1 MKKINLYVFIQI
13 IKSCTLVFFIFVSI
27 AWLLQISRLFSY
39 LNNLQID
46 FVNVLFL
53 SFFLIPNLINVTLPF
68 IIIFGLIIA
77 FIKFDK
83 DKEIIAIFSLG
94 LSIKEILKPFFL
106 ISIIAIFLYLF
117 LNLFFSPYIYD
128 KYKQKEFDLRN
139 SINLDNINI
148 SNFIQ
153 LDENLIL
160 DFSKKE
166 DVFEDVFIRFIGEN
180 ENIVFAKKARIIKE
194 PKKFIFNL
202 SEGFKLSFMNNKIE
216 KLEFENYKLNFPLRN
231 ENIYNNKLLFCLK
244 PNIKPLTI
252 ENRNNT
258 ISTNINELELIAG
271 YSFKLVVS
279 GSLIKLIELDASGI
293 ETDSTTIGSISD
305 VDGDSNFTLEIAD
318 IDCKEEFANYFC
330 VDILTHIFTTVPEYH
345 N

>member
-13 IKSCTLVFFIFVSI
+13 IKSCTLVFFIFISI

-94 LSIKEILKPFFL
+94 LSIKEIIKPFFL
-106 ISIIAIFLYLF
+106 ISIITIFLYLF

-202 SEGFKLSFMNNKIE
+202 SEGFKLSFINNKIE
-216 KLEFENYKLNFPLRN
+216 KLEFENYKLNFPLKN
-231 ENIYNNKLLFCLK
+231 ENNYNNYDKNTLTLFNLIKYKDYKSIIERMFDTLILLTVIIFFYFN
-244 PNIKPLTI
+244 NIKD
-252 ENRNNT
+252 NKF
-258 ISTNINELELIAG
+258 SIN
-271 YSFKLVVS
+271 
-279 GSLIKLIELDASGI
+279 
-293 ETDSTTIGSISD
+293 
-305 VDGDSNFTLEIAD
+305 
-318 IDCKEEFANYFC
+318 
-330 VDILTHIFTTVPEYH
+330 HIFIYLFFSILIIIFQ
-345 N
+345 NIIKNLDFSLQFSFLLNIINFSIIYLFMLINKFKFK

>member
-13 IKSCTLVFFIFVSI
+13 IKSCTLVFFIFISI

-39 LNNLQID
+39 LNNLKID

-106 ISIIAIFLYLF
+106 ISIITIFLYLF

-202 SEGFKLSFMNNKIE
+202 SEGFKLSFINNKIE
-216 KLEFENYKLNFPLRN
+216 KLEFENYKLNFPLKN
-231 ENIYNNKLLFCLK
+231 ENNYNNYDKNTLTLFNLIKYKDYNSMIERMFDTLILLTVIIFFYFN
-244 PNIKPLTI
+244 NIKD
-252 ENRNNT
+252 NKF
-258 ISTNINELELIAG
+258 S
-271 YSFKLVVS
+271 
-279 GSLIKLIELDASGI
+279 IK
-293 ETDSTTIGSISD
+293 
-305 VDGDSNFTLEIAD
+305 
-318 IDCKEEFANYFC
+318 
-330 VDILTHIFTTVPEYH
+330 HIFIYLFLSILIIIFQ
-345 N
+345 NIIKNLDFSLQFSFLLNIINFSIIYLFMLINKFKFKFK

>member
-13 IKSCTLVFFIFVSI
+13 IKSCTLVFFIFISI

-39 LNNLQID
+39 LSNLKID

-106 ISIIAIFLYLF
+106 ISIITIFLYLF

-166 DVFEDVFIRFIGEN
+166 DVFEDVFIKFIGEN

-202 SEGFKLSFMNNKIE
+202 SEGFKLSFINNKIE
-216 KLEFENYKLNFPLRN
+216 KLEFENYKLNFPLKN
-231 ENIYNNKLLFCLK
+231 ENNYNNYDKNTLTLFNLIKYKDYNSMIERMFDTLILLTVIIFFYFN
-244 PNIKPLTI
+244 NIKD
-252 ENRNNT
+252 NKF
-258 ISTNINELELIAG
+258 S
-271 YSFKLVVS
+271 
-279 GSLIKLIELDASGI
+279 IK
-293 ETDSTTIGSISD
+293 
-305 VDGDSNFTLEIAD
+305 
-318 IDCKEEFANYFC
+318 
-330 VDILTHIFTTVPEYH
+330 HIFIYLFLSILIIIFQ
-345 N
+345 NIIKNLDFSLQFSFLLNIINFSIIYLFMLINKFKFKFK

>member
-13 IKSCTLVFFIFVSI
+13 IKSCTLVFFIFISI

-106 ISIIAIFLYLF
+106 ISIITIFLYLF

-202 SEGFKLSFMNNKIE
+202 SEGFKLSFINNKIE
-216 KLEFENYKLNFPLRN
+216 KLEFENYKLNFPLKN
-231 ENIYNNKLLFCLK
+231 ENNYNNYDKNTLTLFNLIKYKDYKSMIERMFDTLILLTVIIFFYFN
-244 PNIKPLTI
+244 NIKD
-252 ENRNNT
+252 NKF
-258 ISTNINELELIAG
+258 SIN
-271 YSFKLVVS
+271 
-279 GSLIKLIELDASGI
+279 
-293 ETDSTTIGSISD
+293 
-305 VDGDSNFTLEIAD
+305 
-318 IDCKEEFANYFC
+318 
-330 VDILTHIFTTVPEYH
+330 HIFIYLFLSILIIIFQ
-345 N
+345 NIIKNLDFSLQFSFLLNIINFSIIYLFMLINKFKFK

>member
-13 IKSCTLVFFIFVSI
+13 FKSCTLVFFIFISI

-216 KLEFENYKLNFPLRN
+216 KLEFENYKLNFPLKN
-231 ENIYNNKLLFCLK
+231 ENNYNNYDKNTLTLFNLIKYKDYNSMIERMFDTLILLTVIIFFYFN
-244 PNIKPLTI
+244 NIKD
-252 ENRNNT
+252 NKF
-258 ISTNINELELIAG
+258 SIN
-271 YSFKLVVS
+271 
-279 GSLIKLIELDASGI
+279 
-293 ETDSTTIGSISD
+293 
-305 VDGDSNFTLEIAD
+305 
-318 IDCKEEFANYFC
+318 
-330 VDILTHIFTTVPEYH
+330 HIFIYLFLSILIIIFQ
-345 N
+345 NIIKNLDFSLQFSFLLNIINFSIIYLFMLINKFKFK

>member
-13 IKSCTLVFFIFVSI
+13 IKSCTLVFFIFISI

-39 LNNLQID
+39 LSNLKID

-106 ISIIAIFLYLF
+106 ISIITIFLYLF

-216 KLEFENYKLNFPLRN
+216 KLEFENYKLNFPLKN
-231 ENIYNNKLLFCLK
+231 ENNYNNYDKNTLTLFNLIKYKDYKSMIERMFDTLILLTVIIFFYFN
-244 PNIKPLTI
+244 NIKD
-252 ENRNNT
+252 NKF
-258 ISTNINELELIAG
+258 S
-271 YSFKLVVS
+271 
-279 GSLIKLIELDASGI
+279 IK
-293 ETDSTTIGSISD
+293 
-305 VDGDSNFTLEIAD
+305 
-318 IDCKEEFANYFC
+318 
-330 VDILTHIFTTVPEYH
+330 HIFIYLFLSILIIIFQ
-345 N
+345 NIIKNLDFSLQFSFLLNIINFSIIYLFMLINKFKFK

>member
-13 IKSCTLVFFIFVSI
+13 IKSCTLVFFIFISI

-39 LNNLQID
+39 LNTLQID

-216 KLEFENYKLNFPLRN
+216 KLEFENYKLNFPLKN
-231 ENIYNNKLLFCLK
+231 ENNYNNYDKNTLTLFNLIKYKDYNSMIERMFDTLILLTVIIFFYFN
-244 PNIKPLTI
+244 NIKD
-252 ENRNNT
+252 NKF
-258 ISTNINELELIAG
+258 SIN
-271 YSFKLVVS
+271 
-279 GSLIKLIELDASGI
+279 
-293 ETDSTTIGSISD
+293 
-305 VDGDSNFTLEIAD
+305 
-318 IDCKEEFANYFC
+318 
-330 VDILTHIFTTVPEYH
+330 HIFIYLFLSVLIIIFQNIIKNLDFSLQFSFLLNIINFSIIYLFMLI
-345 N
+345 NKFKFK

>member
-13 IKSCTLVFFIFVSI
+13 IKSCTLVFFIFISI

-106 ISIIAIFLYLF
+106 ISIITIFLYLF

-216 KLEFENYKLNFPLRN
+216 KLEFENYKLNFPLKN
-231 ENIYNNKLLFCLK
+231 ENNYNNYDKNTLTLFNLIKYKDYNSMIERMFDTLILLTVIIFFYFN
-244 PNIKPLTI
+244 NIKD
-252 ENRNNT
+252 NKF
-258 ISTNINELELIAG
+258 SIN
-271 YSFKLVVS
+271 
-279 GSLIKLIELDASGI
+279 
-293 ETDSTTIGSISD
+293 
-305 VDGDSNFTLEIAD
+305 
-318 IDCKEEFANYFC
+318 
-330 VDILTHIFTTVPEYH
+330 HIFIYLFLSVLIIIFQNIIKNLDFSLQFSFLLNIINFSIIYLFMLI
-345 N
+345 NKFKFK

>member
-46 FVNVLFL
+46 FENVLFL

-106 ISIIAIFLYLF
+106 ISIITIFLYLF

-216 KLEFENYKLNFPLRN
+216 KLEFENYKLNFPLKN
-231 ENIYNNKLLFCLK
+231 ENNYNNYDKNTLTLFNLIKYKDYKSMIERMFDTLILLTVIIFFYFN
-244 PNIKPLTI
+244 NIKD
-252 ENRNNT
+252 NKF
-258 ISTNINELELIAG
+258 SIN
-271 YSFKLVVS
+271 
-279 GSLIKLIELDASGI
+279 
-293 ETDSTTIGSISD
+293 
-305 VDGDSNFTLEIAD
+305 
-318 IDCKEEFANYFC
+318 
-330 VDILTHIFTTVPEYH
+330 HIFIYLFFSILIIIFQ
-345 N
+345 NIIKNLDFSLQFSFLLNIINFSIIYLFMLINKFKFK

>member
-13 IKSCTLVFFIFVSI
+13 IKSCTLVFFIFISI

-46 FVNVLFL
+46 FVKVLFL

-216 KLEFENYKLNFPLRN
+216 KLEFENYKLNFPLKN
-231 ENIYNNKLLFCLK
+231 ENNYNNYDKNTLTLFNLIKYKDYKSMIERMFDTLILLTVIIFFYFN
-244 PNIKPLTI
+244 NIKD
-252 ENRNNT
+252 NKF
-258 ISTNINELELIAG
+258 SIN
-271 YSFKLVVS
+271 
-279 GSLIKLIELDASGI
+279 
-293 ETDSTTIGSISD
+293 
-305 VDGDSNFTLEIAD
+305 
-318 IDCKEEFANYFC
+318 
-330 VDILTHIFTTVPEYH
+330 HIFIYLFLSILIIIFQ
-345 N
+345 NIIKNLDFSLQFSFLLNIINFSIIYLFMLINKFKFK

>member
-13 IKSCTLVFFIFVSI
+13 IKSCTLVFFIFISI

-39 LNNLQID
+39 LSNLKID

-106 ISIIAIFLYLF
+106 ISIITIFLYLF
-117 LNLFFSPYIYD
+117 LNLFFSPYIYG
-128 KYKQKEFDLRN
+128 KYKEKEFDLRN

-216 KLEFENYKLNFPLRN
+216 KLEFENYKLNFPLKN
-231 ENIYNNKLLFCLK
+231 ENNYNNYDKNTLTLFNLIKYKDYKSMIERMFDTLILLTVIIFFYFN
-244 PNIKPLTI
+244 NIKD
-252 ENRNNT
+252 NKF
-258 ISTNINELELIAG
+258 SIN
-271 YSFKLVVS
+271 
-279 GSLIKLIELDASGI
+279 
-293 ETDSTTIGSISD
+293 
-305 VDGDSNFTLEIAD
+305 
-318 IDCKEEFANYFC
+318 
-330 VDILTHIFTTVPEYH
+330 HIFIYLFLSILIIIFQ
-345 N
+345 NIIKNLDFSLQFSFLLNIINFSIIYLFMLINKFKFK

>member
-13 IKSCTLVFFIFVSI
+13 IKSCTLVFFIFISI

-39 LNNLQID
+39 LSNLKID

-106 ISIIAIFLYLF
+106 ISIITIFLYLF

-216 KLEFENYKLNFPLRN
+216 KLEFENYKLNFPLKN
-231 ENIYNNKLLFCLK
+231 ENNYNNYDKNTLTLFNLIKYKDYKSMIERMFDTLILLTVIIFFYFN
-244 PNIKPLTI
+244 NIKD
-252 ENRNNT
+252 NKF
-258 ISTNINELELIAG
+258 SIN
-271 YSFKLVVS
+271 
-279 GSLIKLIELDASGI
+279 
-293 ETDSTTIGSISD
+293 
-305 VDGDSNFTLEIAD
+305 
-318 IDCKEEFANYFC
+318 
-330 VDILTHIFTTVPEYH
+330 HIFIYLFLSILIIIFQ
-345 N
+345 NIIKNLDFSLQFSFLLNIINFSIIYLFMLINKFKFK

>member
-13 IKSCTLVFFIFVSI
+13 IKSCTLVFFIFISI

-39 LNNLQID
+39 LNNLQIE

-53 SFFLIPNLINVTLPF
+53 SLFLIPNLINVTLPF

-216 KLEFENYKLNFPLRN
+216 KLEFENYKLNFPLKN
-231 ENIYNNKLLFCLK
+231 ENIYNNYDKNTLTLFNLIKYKDYNSMIERMFDTLILLTVIIFFYFN
-244 PNIKPLTI
+244 NIKD
-252 ENRNNT
+252 NKF
-258 ISTNINELELIAG
+258 SIN
-271 YSFKLVVS
+271 
-279 GSLIKLIELDASGI
+279 
-293 ETDSTTIGSISD
+293 
-305 VDGDSNFTLEIAD
+305 
-318 IDCKEEFANYFC
+318 
-330 VDILTHIFTTVPEYH
+330 HIFIYLFLSILIIIFQ
-345 N
+345 NIIKNLDFSLQFSFLLNIINFSIIYLFMLINKFKFK

>member
-46 FVNVLFL
+46 FENVLFL

-94 LSIKEILKPFFL
+94 LSIKEIIKPFFL
-106 ISIIAIFLYLF
+106 ISIITIFLYLF

-202 SEGFKLSFMNNKIE
+202 SEGFKLSFINNKIE
-216 KLEFENYKLNFPLRN
+216 KLEFENYKLNFPLKN
-231 ENIYNNKLLFCLK
+231 ENNYNNYDKNTLTLFNLIKYKDYKSMIERMFDTLILLTVIIFFYFN
-244 PNIKPLTI
+244 NIKD
-252 ENRNNT
+252 NKF
-258 ISTNINELELIAG
+258 SIN
-271 YSFKLVVS
+271 
-279 GSLIKLIELDASGI
+279 
-293 ETDSTTIGSISD
+293 
-305 VDGDSNFTLEIAD
+305 
-318 IDCKEEFANYFC
+318 
-330 VDILTHIFTTVPEYH
+330 HIFIYLFFSILIIIFQ
-345 N
+345 NIIKNLDFSLQFSFLLNIINFSIIYLFMLINKFKFK

>member
-13 IKSCTLVFFIFVSI
+13 IKSCTLVFFIFISI

-46 FVNVLFL
+46 FVKVLFL

-194 PKKFIFNL
+194 PEKFIFNL

-216 KLEFENYKLNFPLRN
+216 KLEFENYKLNFPLKN
-231 ENIYNNKLLFCLK
+231 ENNYNNYDKNTLTLFNLIKYKDYKSMIERMFDTLILLTVIIFFYFN
-244 PNIKPLTI
+244 NIKD
-252 ENRNNT
+252 NKF
-258 ISTNINELELIAG
+258 SIN
-271 YSFKLVVS
+271 
-279 GSLIKLIELDASGI
+279 
-293 ETDSTTIGSISD
+293 
-305 VDGDSNFTLEIAD
+305 
-318 IDCKEEFANYFC
+318 
-330 VDILTHIFTTVPEYH
+330 HIFIYLFLSILIIIFQ
-345 N
+345 NIIKNLDFSLQFSFLLNIINFSIIYLFMLINKFKFK

>member
-13 IKSCTLVFFIFVSI
+13 IKSCTLVFFIFISI

-106 ISIIAIFLYLF
+106 ISIITIFLYLF

-202 SEGFKLSFMNNKIE
+202 SEGFKLSFINNKIE
-216 KLEFENYKLNFPLRN
+216 KLEFENYKLNFPLKN
-231 ENIYNNKLLFCLK
+231 VNNYNNYDKNTLTLFNLIKYKDYNSMIERMFDTLILLTVIIFFYFN
-244 PNIKPLTI
+244 NIKD
-252 ENRNNT
+252 NKF
-258 ISTNINELELIAG
+258 SIN
-271 YSFKLVVS
+271 
-279 GSLIKLIELDASGI
+279 
-293 ETDSTTIGSISD
+293 
-305 VDGDSNFTLEIAD
+305 
-318 IDCKEEFANYFC
+318 
-330 VDILTHIFTTVPEYH
+330 HIFIYLFLSILIIIFQ
-345 N
+345 NIIKNLDFSLQFSFLLNIINFSIIYLFMLINKFKFK

>member
-13 IKSCTLVFFIFVSI
+13 IKSCTLVFFIFISI

-216 KLEFENYKLNFPLRN
+216 KLEFENYKLNFPLKN
-231 ENIYNNKLLFCLK
+231 ENNYNNYDKNTLTLFNLIKYKDYNSMIERMFDTLILLTVIIFFYFN
-244 PNIKPLTI
+244 NIKD
-252 ENRNNT
+252 NKF
-258 ISTNINELELIAG
+258 SIN
-271 YSFKLVVS
+271 
-279 GSLIKLIELDASGI
+279 
-293 ETDSTTIGSISD
+293 
-305 VDGDSNFTLEIAD
+305 
-318 IDCKEEFANYFC
+318 
-330 VDILTHIFTTVPEYH
+330 HIFIYLFLSILIIIFQ
-345 N
+345 NIIKNLDFSLQFSFLLNIINFSIIYLFMLINKFKFK

>member
-13 IKSCTLVFFIFVSI
+13 IKSCTLVFFIFISI

-106 ISIIAIFLYLF
+106 ISIITIFLYLF

-216 KLEFENYKLNFPLRN
+216 KLEFENYKLNFPLKN
-231 ENIYNNKLLFCLK
+231 ENNYNNYDKNTLTLFNLIKYKDYNSMIERMFDTLILLTVIIFFDFN
-244 PNIKPLTI
+244 NIKDNKFSINHIFIYLFLSI
-252 ENRNNT
+252 LIIIFQNIIKNLDLSLQFSFLLNT
-258 ISTNINELELIAG
+258 INFSIIYLFMLMNK
-271 YSFKLVVS
+271 YKFK
-279 GSLIKLIELDASGI
+279 
-293 ETDSTTIGSISD
+293 
-305 VDGDSNFTLEIAD
+305 
-318 IDCKEEFANYFC
+318 
-330 VDILTHIFTTVPEYH
+330 
-345 N
+345 

>member
-1 MKKINLYVFIQI
+1 MKKINLYVFKQI
-13 IKSCTLVFFIFVSI
+13 IKSCTLVFFIFISI

-106 ISIIAIFLYLF
+106 ISIITIFLYLF

-202 SEGFKLSFMNNKIE
+202 SRGFKLSFMNNKIE
-216 KLEFENYKLNFPLRN
+216 KLEFENYKLNFPLKN
-231 ENIYNNKLLFCLK
+231 ENNYNNYDKNTLTLFNLIKYKDYKSMIERMFDTLILLTVIIFFYFN
-244 PNIKPLTI
+244 NIKD
-252 ENRNNT
+252 NKF
-258 ISTNINELELIAG
+258 SIN
-271 YSFKLVVS
+271 
-279 GSLIKLIELDASGI
+279 
-293 ETDSTTIGSISD
+293 
-305 VDGDSNFTLEIAD
+305 
-318 IDCKEEFANYFC
+318 
-330 VDILTHIFTTVPEYH
+330 HIFIYLFLSILIIIFQ
-345 N
+345 NIIKNLDFSLQFSFLLNIINFSIIYLFMLINKFKFK

>member
-83 DKEIIAIFSLG
+83 DNEIIAMFSLG

-106 ISIIAIFLYLF
+106 ISIITIFLYLF

-216 KLEFENYKLNFPLRN
+216 KLEFENYKLNFPLKN
-231 ENIYNNKLLFCLK
+231 ENNYNNYDKNTLTLFNLIKYKDYNSMIERMFDTLILLTVIIFFYFN
-244 PNIKPLTI
+244 NIKD
-252 ENRNNT
+252 NKF
-258 ISTNINELELIAG
+258 SIN
-271 YSFKLVVS
+271 
-279 GSLIKLIELDASGI
+279 
-293 ETDSTTIGSISD
+293 
-305 VDGDSNFTLEIAD
+305 
-318 IDCKEEFANYFC
+318 
-330 VDILTHIFTTVPEYH
+330 HIFIYLFLSIFIIIFQ
-345 N
+345 NIIKNLDFSLQFSFLLNIINFSIIYLFMLINKFKFK

>member
-46 FVNVLFL
+46 FVKVLFL

-106 ISIIAIFLYLF
+106 ISIITIFLYLF

-202 SEGFKLSFMNNKIE
+202 SEGFKLSFINNKIE
-216 KLEFENYKLNFPLRN
+216 KLEFENYKLNFPLKN
-231 ENIYNNKLLFCLK
+231 ENNYNNYDKNTLTLFNLIKYKDYKSMIERMFDTLILLTVIIFFYFN
-244 PNIKPLTI
+244 NIKD
-252 ENRNNT
+252 NKF
-258 ISTNINELELIAG
+258 SIN
-271 YSFKLVVS
+271 
-279 GSLIKLIELDASGI
+279 
-293 ETDSTTIGSISD
+293 
-305 VDGDSNFTLEIAD
+305 
-318 IDCKEEFANYFC
+318 
-330 VDILTHIFTTVPEYH
+330 HIFIYLFFSILIIIFQ
-345 N
+345 NIIKNLDFSLQFSFLLNIINFSIIYLFMLINKFKFK

>member
-13 IKSCTLVFFIFVSI
+13 IKSCTLVFFIFISI

-202 SEGFKLSFMNNKIE
+202 AEGFKLSFMNNKIE
-216 KLEFENYKLNFPLRN
+216 KLEFENYKLNFPLKN
-231 ENIYNNKLLFCLK
+231 ENNYNNYDKNTLTLFNLIKYKDYKSMIEKMFDTLILLTVIIFFYFN
-244 PNIKPLTI
+244 NIKD
-252 ENRNNT
+252 NKF
-258 ISTNINELELIAG
+258 SIN
-271 YSFKLVVS
+271 
-279 GSLIKLIELDASGI
+279 
-293 ETDSTTIGSISD
+293 
-305 VDGDSNFTLEIAD
+305 
-318 IDCKEEFANYFC
+318 
-330 VDILTHIFTTVPEYH
+330 HIFIYLFLSILIIIFH
-345 N
+345 NIIKNLDFSLQFSFLLNIINFSIIYLFMLINKFKFK

>member
-13 IKSCTLVFFIFVSI
+13 IKSCTLVFFIFISI

-94 LSIKEILKPFFL
+94 LSIKEIIKPFFL
-106 ISIIAIFLYLF
+106 ISIITIFLYLF

-202 SEGFKLSFMNNKIE
+202 SEGFKLSFINNKIE
-216 KLEFENYKLNFPLRN
+216 KLEFENYKLNFPLKN
-231 ENIYNNKLLFCLK
+231 ENNYNNYDKNTLTLFNLIK
-244 PNIKPLTI
+244 YKDYKSMIERMFDTLILITVIIFFYFNNIKD
-252 ENRNNT
+252 NKF
-258 ISTNINELELIAG
+258 SIN
-271 YSFKLVVS
+271 
-279 GSLIKLIELDASGI
+279 
-293 ETDSTTIGSISD
+293 
-305 VDGDSNFTLEIAD
+305 
-318 IDCKEEFANYFC
+318 
-330 VDILTHIFTTVPEYH
+330 HIFIYLFFSILIIIFQ
-345 N
+345 NIIKNLDFSLQFSFLLNIINFSIIYLFMLINKFKFK

>member
-13 IKSCTLVFFIFVSI
+13 IKSCTLVFFIFISI

-39 LNNLQID
+39 LSNLKID

-94 LSIKEILKPFFL
+94 LSIKEILKPLFL

-216 KLEFENYKLNFPLRN
+216 KLEFENYKLNFPLKN
-231 ENIYNNKLLFCLK
+231 ENNYNNYDKNTLTLFNLIKYKDYNSMIERMFDTLILLTVIIFFYFN
-244 PNIKPLTI
+244 NIKD
-252 ENRNNT
+252 NKF
-258 ISTNINELELIAG
+258 SIN
-271 YSFKLVVS
+271 
-279 GSLIKLIELDASGI
+279 
-293 ETDSTTIGSISD
+293 
-305 VDGDSNFTLEIAD
+305 
-318 IDCKEEFANYFC
+318 
-330 VDILTHIFTTVPEYH
+330 HIFIYLFLSILIIIFQ
-345 N
+345 NIIKNLDFSLQFSFLLNIINFSIIYLFMLINKFKFK

>member
-1 MKKINLYVFIQI
+1 MKKINLYVFKQI
-13 IKSCTLVFFIFVSI
+13 IKSCTLVFFIFISI

-106 ISIIAIFLYLF
+106 ISIITIFLYLF

-216 KLEFENYKLNFPLRN
+216 KLEFENYKLNFPLKN
-231 ENIYNNKLLFCLK
+231 ENNYNNYDKNTLTLFNLIKYKDYKSMIERMFDTLILLTVIIFFYFN
-244 PNIKPLTI
+244 NIKD
-252 ENRNNT
+252 NKF
-258 ISTNINELELIAG
+258 SIN
-271 YSFKLVVS
+271 
-279 GSLIKLIELDASGI
+279 
-293 ETDSTTIGSISD
+293 
-305 VDGDSNFTLEIAD
+305 
-318 IDCKEEFANYFC
+318 
-330 VDILTHIFTTVPEYH
+330 HIFIYLFLSILIIIFQ
-345 N
+345 NIIKNLNFSLQFSFLLNIINFSIIYLFMLINKFKFK

>member
-106 ISIIAIFLYLF
+106 ISIITIFLYLF

-216 KLEFENYKLNFPLRN
+216 KLEFENYKLNFPLKN
-231 ENIYNNKLLFCLK
+231 ENKYNNYDKNALTLFKLIKYKDYKSMIERMFDTLILLTVIIFFYFN
-244 PNIKPLTI
+244 NIKD
-252 ENRNNT
+252 NKF
-258 ISTNINELELIAG
+258 SIN
-271 YSFKLVVS
+271 
-279 GSLIKLIELDASGI
+279 
-293 ETDSTTIGSISD
+293 
-305 VDGDSNFTLEIAD
+305 
-318 IDCKEEFANYFC
+318 
-330 VDILTHIFTTVPEYH
+330 HIFIYLFLSILIIIFQ
-345 N
+345 NIIKNLDFSLQFSFLLNIINFSIIYLFMLINKFKFK

>member
-13 IKSCTLVFFIFVSI
+13 IKSCTLVFFIFISI

-106 ISIIAIFLYLF
+106 ISIITTILYLF
-117 LNLFFSPYIYD
+117 LNLFFSPYIYE
-128 KYKQKEFDLRN
+128 KYKQREFDLRN
-139 SINLDNINI
+139 SINLNNINI

-160 DFSKKE
+160 DFSKNK
-166 DVFEDVFIRFIGEN
+166 DLFEDVFIRFIGEN

-216 KLEFENYKLNFPLRN
+216 KLEFENYKLNFPLKN
-231 ENIYNNKLLFCLK
+231 ENNYNNYDKNTLTLFNLIKYKDYNSMIERMFDTLILLTVIIFFYFN
-244 PNIKPLTI
+244 NIKD
-252 ENRNNT
+252 NKF
-258 ISTNINELELIAG
+258 SIN
-271 YSFKLVVS
+271 
-279 GSLIKLIELDASGI
+279 
-293 ETDSTTIGSISD
+293 
-305 VDGDSNFTLEIAD
+305 
-318 IDCKEEFANYFC
+318 
-330 VDILTHIFTTVPEYH
+330 HIFIYLFLSILIIIFQ
-345 N
+345 NIIKNLDFSLQFSFLLNIINFSIIYLFMLINKFKFK

>member
-13 IKSCTLVFFIFVSI
+13 IKSCTLVFFIFISI

-106 ISIIAIFLYLF
+106 ISIITIFLYLF

-202 SEGFKLSFMNNKIE
+202 AEGFKLSFMNNKIE
-216 KLEFENYKLNFPLRN
+216 KLEFENYKLNFPLKN
-231 ENIYNNKLLFCLK
+231 ENNYNNYDKNTLTLFNLIKYKDYNSMIERMFDTLILLTVIIFFYFN
-244 PNIKPLTI
+244 NIKD
-252 ENRNNT
+252 NKF
-258 ISTNINELELIAG
+258 SIN
-271 YSFKLVVS
+271 
-279 GSLIKLIELDASGI
+279 
-293 ETDSTTIGSISD
+293 
-305 VDGDSNFTLEIAD
+305 
-318 IDCKEEFANYFC
+318 
-330 VDILTHIFTTVPEYH
+330 HIFIYLFLSILIIIFQ
-345 N
+345 NIIKNLDFSLQFSFLLNIINFSIIYLFMLINKFKFK

>member
-13 IKSCTLVFFIFVSI
+13 IKSCTLVFFIFISI

-39 LNNLQID
+39 LSNLKID

-106 ISIIAIFLYLF
+106 ISIITIFLYLF

-180 ENIVFAKKARIIKE
+180 ENIVYAKKARIIKE

-216 KLEFENYKLNFPLRN
+216 KLEFENYKLNFPLKN
-231 ENIYNNKLLFCLK
+231 ENNYNNYDKNTLTLFNLIKYKDYQSMIERMFDTLILLTLIIFFYFN
-244 PNIKPLTI
+244 NIKD
-252 ENRNNT
+252 NKF
-258 ISTNINELELIAG
+258 SIN
-271 YSFKLVVS
+271 
-279 GSLIKLIELDASGI
+279 
-293 ETDSTTIGSISD
+293 
-305 VDGDSNFTLEIAD
+305 
-318 IDCKEEFANYFC
+318 
-330 VDILTHIFTTVPEYH
+330 HIFIYLFLSILIIIFQ
-345 N
+345 NIIKNLDFSLQFSFLLNIINFSIIYLFMFINKFKFK

>member
-1 MKKINLYVFIQI
+1 MKKINLYVFKQI
-13 IKSCTLVFFIFVSI
+13 IKSCTLVFFIFISI

-39 LNNLQID
+39 LSNLKID

-139 SINLDNINI
+139 SINLNNINI

-216 KLEFENYKLNFPLRN
+216 KLEFENYKLNFPLKN
-231 ENIYNNKLLFCLK
+231 ENNYNNYDKNTLTLFNLIKYKDYKSMIERMFDTLILLTVIIFFYFN
-244 PNIKPLTI
+244 NIKD
-252 ENRNNT
+252 NKF
-258 ISTNINELELIAG
+258 SIN
-271 YSFKLVVS
+271 
-279 GSLIKLIELDASGI
+279 
-293 ETDSTTIGSISD
+293 
-305 VDGDSNFTLEIAD
+305 
-318 IDCKEEFANYFC
+318 
-330 VDILTHIFTTVPEYH
+330 HIFIYLFLSILIIIFQ
-345 N
+345 NIIKNLDFSLQFSFLLNIINFSIIYLFMLINKFKFK

>member
-13 IKSCTLVFFIFVSI
+13 IKSCTLVFFIFISI

-106 ISIIAIFLYLF
+106 ISIITVFLYLF
-117 LNLFFSPYIYD
+117 LNLFFSPYIYG

-202 SEGFKLSFMNNKIE
+202 SEGFKLSFINNKIE
-216 KLEFENYKLNFPLRN
+216 KLEFENYKLNFPLKN
-231 ENIYNNKLLFCLK
+231 ENNYNNYDKNTLTLFNLIKYKDYNSMIERMFDTLILLTVIIFFYFN
-244 PNIKPLTI
+244 NIKD
-252 ENRNNT
+252 NKF
-258 ISTNINELELIAG
+258 S
-271 YSFKLVVS
+271 
-279 GSLIKLIELDASGI
+279 IK
-293 ETDSTTIGSISD
+293 
-305 VDGDSNFTLEIAD
+305 
-318 IDCKEEFANYFC
+318 
-330 VDILTHIFTTVPEYH
+330 HIFIYLFLSILIIIFQ
-345 N
+345 NIIKNLDFSLQFSFLLNIINFSIIYLFMLINKFKFK

>member
-202 SEGFKLSFMNNKIE
+202 SEGFKLSFINNKIE
-216 KLEFENYKLNFPLRN
+216 KLEFENYKLNFPLKN
-231 ENIYNNKLLFCLK
+231 ENNYNNYDKNTLTLFNLIKYKDYKSMIERMFDTLILLTVIIFFYFN
-244 PNIKPLTI
+244 NIKD
-252 ENRNNT
+252 NKF
-258 ISTNINELELIAG
+258 SIN
-271 YSFKLVVS
+271 
-279 GSLIKLIELDASGI
+279 
-293 ETDSTTIGSISD
+293 
-305 VDGDSNFTLEIAD
+305 
-318 IDCKEEFANYFC
+318 
-330 VDILTHIFTTVPEYH
+330 HIFIYLFLSILIIIFQ
-345 N
+345 NIIKNLDFSLQFSFLLNIINFSIIYLFMLINKFKFK

>member
-46 FVNVLFL
+46 FVKVLFL

-94 LSIKEILKPFFL
+94 LSIKEIIKPFFL
-106 ISIIAIFLYLF
+106 ISIITIFLYLF

-202 SEGFKLSFMNNKIE
+202 SEGFKLSFINNKIE
-216 KLEFENYKLNFPLRN
+216 KLEFENYKLNFPLKN
-231 ENIYNNKLLFCLK
+231 ENNYNNYDKNTLTLFNLIKYKDYNSMIERMFDTLILLTVIIFFYFN
-244 PNIKPLTI
+244 NIKD
-252 ENRNNT
+252 NKF
-258 ISTNINELELIAG
+258 SIN
-271 YSFKLVVS
+271 
-279 GSLIKLIELDASGI
+279 
-293 ETDSTTIGSISD
+293 
-305 VDGDSNFTLEIAD
+305 
-318 IDCKEEFANYFC
+318 
-330 VDILTHIFTTVPEYH
+330 HIFIYLFFSILIIIFQ
-345 N
+345 NIIKNLDFSLQFSFLLNIINFSIIYLFMLINKFKFK

>member
-13 IKSCTLVFFIFVSI
+13 IKSCTLVFFIFISI

-106 ISIIAIFLYLF
+106 ISIITIFLYLF

-202 SEGFKLSFMNNKIE
+202 AEGFKLSFMNNKIE
-216 KLEFENYKLNFPLRN
+216 KLEFENYKLNFPLKN
-231 ENIYNNKLLFCLK
+231 ENNYNNYDKNTLTLFNLIKYKDYKSMIERMFDTLILLTVIIFFYFN
-244 PNIKPLTI
+244 NIKD
-252 ENRNNT
+252 NKF
-258 ISTNINELELIAG
+258 SIN
-271 YSFKLVVS
+271 
-279 GSLIKLIELDASGI
+279 
-293 ETDSTTIGSISD
+293 
-305 VDGDSNFTLEIAD
+305 
-318 IDCKEEFANYFC
+318 
-330 VDILTHIFTTVPEYH
+330 HIFIYLFLSILIIIFQ
-345 N
+345 NIIKNLDFSLQFSFLLNIINFSIIYLFMLINKFKFK

>member
-106 ISIIAIFLYLF
+106 ISIITIFLYLF

-216 KLEFENYKLNFPLRN
+216 KLEFENYKLNFPLKN
-231 ENIYNNKLLFCLK
+231 ENNYNNYDKNTLTLFNLIKYKDYKSMIERMFDTLILLTVIIFFYFN
-244 PNIKPLTI
+244 NIKD
-252 ENRNNT
+252 NKF
-258 ISTNINELELIAG
+258 S
-271 YSFKLVVS
+271 
-279 GSLIKLIELDASGI
+279 IK
-293 ETDSTTIGSISD
+293 
-305 VDGDSNFTLEIAD
+305 
-318 IDCKEEFANYFC
+318 
-330 VDILTHIFTTVPEYH
+330 HIFIYLFLSILIIIFQ
-345 N
+345 NIIKNLDFSLQFSFLLNIINFSIIYLFMLINKFKFK

>member
-1 MKKINLYVFIQI
+1 
-13 IKSCTLVFFIFVSI
+13 
-27 AWLLQISRLFSY
+27 

-106 ISIIAIFLYLF
+106 ISIITIFLYLF

-216 KLEFENYKLNFPLRN
+216 KLEFENYKLNFPLKN
-231 ENIYNNKLLFCLK
+231 ENNYNNYDKNTLTLFNLIKYKDYKSMIERMFDTLILLTVIIFFYFN
-244 PNIKPLTI
+244 NIKD
-252 ENRNNT
+252 NKF
-258 ISTNINELELIAG
+258 SIN
-271 YSFKLVVS
+271 
-279 GSLIKLIELDASGI
+279 
-293 ETDSTTIGSISD
+293 
-305 VDGDSNFTLEIAD
+305 
-318 IDCKEEFANYFC
+318 
-330 VDILTHIFTTVPEYH
+330 HIFIYLFLSILIIIFQ
-345 N
+345 NIIKNLDFSLQFSFLLNIINFSIIYLFMLINKFKFK

>member
-13 IKSCTLVFFIFVSI
+13 IKSCTLVFFIFISI

-39 LNNLQID
+39 LNNLKID

-106 ISIIAIFLYLF
+106 ISIITIFLYLF

-202 SEGFKLSFMNNKIE
+202 SEGFKLSFINNKIE
-216 KLEFENYKLNFPLRN
+216 KLEFENYKLNFPLKN
-231 ENIYNNKLLFCLK
+231 ENNYNNYDKNTLTLFNLIKYKDYNSMIERMFDTLILLTVIIFFYFN
-244 PNIKPLTI
+244 NIKD
-252 ENRNNT
+252 NKF
-258 ISTNINELELIAG
+258 SIN
-271 YSFKLVVS
+271 
-279 GSLIKLIELDASGI
+279 
-293 ETDSTTIGSISD
+293 
-305 VDGDSNFTLEIAD
+305 
-318 IDCKEEFANYFC
+318 
-330 VDILTHIFTTVPEYH
+330 HIFIYLFLSVLIIIFQNIIKNLDFSLQFSFLLNIINFSIIYLFMLI
-345 N
+345 NKFKFK

>member
-1 MKKINLYVFIQI
+1 MKKINLYVFKQI
-13 IKSCTLVFFIFVSI
+13 IKSCTLVFFIFISI

-94 LSIKEILKPFFL
+94 LSIKEILKPLFL

-166 DVFEDVFIRFIGEN
+166 DLFEDVFIRFIGEN

-194 PKKFIFNL
+194 PKRFIFNL
-202 SEGFKLSFMNNKIE
+202 SEGFKLSFINNKIE
-216 KLEFENYKLNFPLRN
+216 KLEFENYKLNFPLKN
-231 ENIYNNKLLFCLK
+231 ENNYNNYDKNTLTLFNLIKYKDYKSMIERMFDTLILLTVIIFFYFN
-244 PNIKPLTI
+244 NIKD
-252 ENRNNT
+252 NKF
-258 ISTNINELELIAG
+258 SIN
-271 YSFKLVVS
+271 
-279 GSLIKLIELDASGI
+279 
-293 ETDSTTIGSISD
+293 
-305 VDGDSNFTLEIAD
+305 
-318 IDCKEEFANYFC
+318 
-330 VDILTHIFTTVPEYH
+330 HIFIYLFLSILIIIFQ
-345 N
+345 NIIKNLDFSLQFSFLLNIINFSIIYLFMLINKFKFK